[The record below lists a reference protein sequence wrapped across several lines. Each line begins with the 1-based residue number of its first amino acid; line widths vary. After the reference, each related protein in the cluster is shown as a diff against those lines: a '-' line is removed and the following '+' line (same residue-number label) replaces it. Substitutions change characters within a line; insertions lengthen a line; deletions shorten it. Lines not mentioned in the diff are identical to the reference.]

1 MRVLD
6 ALGADL
12 AETANDGGDEFD
24 PAPKSWEVGD
34 GEIHI
39 WRVELD
45 AHVDDG
51 VAAGVALSRERVC
64 ARKRRS
70 QAAMRVVLAGY
81 LNCRPADIRLEPGQ
95 FGKPS
100 LAAGQG
106 DLQFNL
112 SRSGGRCVIV
122 IGRLRPR
129 GHRTRTRLADW
140 RCRPP
145 VRAVPR
151 TGRGSCDP

>member
-1 MRVLD
+1 MLMRVLD

-81 LNCRPADIRLEPGQ
+81 LNCRPADIRL
-95 FGKPS
+95 
-100 LAAGQG
+100 
-106 DLQFNL
+106 
-112 SRSGGRCVIV
+112 
-122 IGRLRPR
+122 
-129 GHRTRTRLADW
+129 RTR
-140 RCRPP
+140 P
-145 VRAVPR
+145 VRQTVL
-151 TGRGSCDP
+151 GRGPG